1 MMSRELKL
9 ALILGFAA
17 VMVVGVLISDH
28 MSGARQARI
37 EERTLQTPQLALSTP
52 ATAEYAP
59 LPEREPE
66 ALAHTLPE
74 NAPIRDV
81 ATQPVAHDE
90 QLPPPVELAMGD
102 AGGAPIETPATALA
116 DAGNPRTALDDFR
129 EWAERQGVRFE
140 EIRPT
145 TVLAETS
152 RREPA
157 APQTTPVT
165 RTPPANRTAGA
176 GQASVTHTVADGE
189 TLWAIAERYYGD
201 GAHYRRIEE
210 ANAGRMGKGGA
221 LYVGAKLV
229 IPGATEQPAKQPSR
243 QASPTKRDEPTR
255 NAFTPKKADSPR
267 YHVVRKGETLGD
279 IARNE
284 LGSAKRWPEIVKL
297 NTDTIRDPDNVP
309 AGVRLRLPEK

>member
-52 ATAEYAP
+52 ATGDYAV

-66 ALAHTLPE
+66 PLRQALPE
-74 NAPIRDV
+74 NPPAVVEATVEEAAPPTV
-81 ATQPVAHDE
+81 F
-90 QLPPPVELAMGD
+90 AMGSEQD
-102 AGGAPIETPATALA
+102 AEPATLA
-116 DAGNPRTALDDFR
+116 DASQPKSALDDFR
-129 EWAERQGVRFE
+129 DWAERQGVRFD

-145 TVLAETS
+145 TALAETT
-152 RREPA
+152 RRDPA
-157 APQTTPVT
+157 PPPTQQPRADRAPDQPI
-165 RTPPANRTAGA
+165 AGA
-176 GQASVTHTVADGE
+176 THTVEEGE

-201 GAHYRRIEE
+201 GALYRRIEE
-210 ANAGRMGKGGA
+210 ANAGRLGKGGS

-229 IPGATEQPAKQPSR
+229 IPGATRQPVKQAATP
-243 QASPTKRDEPTR
+243 ARDEPAR
-255 NAFTPKKADSPR
+255 NAFTPTKTGATGKAGAER
-267 YHVVRKGETLGD
+267 FHVVRKGETLGD
-279 IARNE
+279 IARSE

-297 NTDTIRDPDNVP
+297 NKAAIRDPDNVP
-309 AGVRLRLPEK
+309 AGLRLRLPEN